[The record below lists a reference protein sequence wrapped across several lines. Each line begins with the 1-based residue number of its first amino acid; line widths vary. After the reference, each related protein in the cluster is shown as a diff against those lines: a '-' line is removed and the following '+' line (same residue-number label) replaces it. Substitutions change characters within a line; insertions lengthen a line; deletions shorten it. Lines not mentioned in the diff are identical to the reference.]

1 MDWRY
6 IVQSTANNKVE
17 FSMNEAQYHAQ
28 LDDLMVNLEDI
39 LDEAE
44 TDLDFVTSGGL
55 MTITCESGVQLVVSR
70 QAPLLQLWLASPA
83 GGMRFVFDEANNAW
97 QQDDEQAASFGT
109 VLGQILAQF
118 AQEELDCS
126 SLDG

>member
-1 MDWRY
+1 
-6 IVQSTANNKVE
+6 
-17 FSMNEAQYHAQ
+17 MNEAQYHAQ
-28 LDDLMVNLEDI
+28 LDNLMVELEDI

-55 MTITCESGVQLVVSR
+55 MTITCESGVQLIVSR

-83 GGMRFVFDEANNAW
+83 GGMRFVFDSEANAW

-109 VLGQILAQF
+109 VMGQILAQF
-118 AQEELDCS
+118 ADEDLDCS
-126 SLDG
+126 SLDAIDA